1 MKDSQGT
8 RGGVG
13 GDGPLCISAGKPR
26 SSGAEAAIFFPP
38 GQALSIRLPSPSLE
52 SRMLMWHAK
61 FSYFRTV
68 CMHRRDSQG
77 GRD

>member
-8 RGGVG
+8 RARGGG
-13 GDGPLCISAGKPR
+13 GWPALHLGR
-26 SSGAEAAIFFPP
+26 EAKEFWRRGSNILPP